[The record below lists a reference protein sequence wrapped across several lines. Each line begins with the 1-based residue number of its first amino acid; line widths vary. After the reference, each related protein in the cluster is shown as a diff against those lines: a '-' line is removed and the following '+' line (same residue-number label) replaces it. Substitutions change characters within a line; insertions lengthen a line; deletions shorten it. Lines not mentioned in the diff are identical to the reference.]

1 MVSSLTQAVERD
13 PRGMALER
21 DVIVI
26 GGGVNGVGV
35 LRDATLRGFSVSL
48 FERNDLA
55 FGASGNSSGMIHGGP
70 RYLSYD
76 PDVTYSSCLDSGHI
90 QRVAPHL
97 LFRIPFLMPVFE
109 RAGITAKATLA
120 AYDGFFTLYDRYQ
133 PLKAGKS
140 HARLSASDLQSL
152 EPGLVPSQGGVSFD
166 EWGIDGVRLCVA
178 NARDALERGA
188 EVRVHTSV
196 VEVLRREDGSAY
208 GVRYRDR
215 QTGEVGVRTA
225 RVVVN
230 ATGAW
235 APLTASLSGLLPEA
249 ARLRP
254 GKGIHV
260 FLDRRVTNYAIVA
273 KAIDGRQ
280 VFLMPWQNLSVLG
293 TTDDDYYGDLD
304 QVFATGDEVRYLF
317 QAVERVFPSIR
328 QARAIG
334 TWGGVRPTLWG
345 WGMNED
351 RLSREHEIL
360 DHAKHGADGLYSMVG
375 GKLASYRLFS
385 EEMTD
390 VIARRLGR
398 GAPCQS
404 HILALPGGDEAV
416 DPMRLVLEGGMEAVT
431 ATRLEYRHGSRSLQV
446 LERMRKDP
454 REAAVACVCEPVTV
468 AEIRY
473 VVEQE
478 LATSV
483 EDVSRRT
490 RLGLGACGGMRCA
503 LRCGRIVADA
513 TGQSPAQG
521 QAMALR
527 FLRTAARRRA
537 AAIGGAQA
545 RAEALALGSLR
556 AELGAAADEPARAPG
571 DTPSELES

>member
-1 MVSSLTQAVERD
+1 MLASTSPGPDRD
-13 PRGMALER
+13 PRGRELER

-109 RAGITAKATLA
+109 TGGLLAKATLA
-120 AYDGFFTLYDRYQ
+120 AYDGFFTLYDKYQ
-133 PLKAGKS
+133 PLKAGKP
-140 HARLSASDLQSL
+140 HTRLSPGDVEAL
-152 EPGLVPSQGGVSFD
+152 EPGLIPSQGGVSFD

-178 NARDALERGA
+178 NARDAIERRA
-188 EVRVHTSV
+188 EVRVHTTV
-196 VEVLRREDGSAY
+196 LEILRREDGSAY

-215 QTGEVGVRTA
+215 LSGDVGVRTA

-235 APLTASLSGLLPEA
+235 APLTASLSGLKPEA
-249 ARLRP
+249 ARIRP

-280 VFLMPWQNLSVLG
+280 VFLMPWQNSSVLG

-304 QVFATGDEVRYLF
+304 DVVATGDEVRYLF
-317 QAVERVFPSIR
+317 QAVERIFPSIR
-328 QARAIG
+328 EARAIG
-334 TWGGVRPTLWG
+334 TSGGVRPTLFG
-345 WGMNED
+345 WGLNED
-351 RLSREHEIL
+351 QLSREHEIL
-360 DHAKHGADGLYSMVG
+360 DHAKDGADGLYSMVG

-390 VIARRLGR
+390 VIAKRLGR
-398 GAPCQS
+398 GKPCQS
-404 HILALPGGDEAV
+404 HTLTLPGGDEV
-416 DPMRLVLEGGMEAVT
+416 IDPMRLVMVGGMEAVT
-431 ATRLEYRHGSRSLQV
+431 ATRLEYRHGSRSLRV
-446 LERMRKDP
+446 LERMRRDP
-454 REAAVACVCEPVTV
+454 REAAVLCTCEPVTV
-468 AEIRY
+468 AEVRY
-473 VVEQE
+473 VVDQE
-478 LATSV
+478 LASNV

-513 TGQSPAQG
+513 TGKSPEQG
-521 QAMALR
+521 VSMALR
-527 FLRTAARRRA
+527 FLRSAARRRSA
-537 AAIGGAQA
+537 AVGSRQA
-545 RAEALALGSLR
+545 RAEALALASLR
-556 AELGAAADEPARAPG
+556 AEVGAAADEPDPIPPGREPG
-571 DTPSELES
+571 DMP

>member
-1 MVSSLTQAVERD
+1 LLERD
-13 PRGMALER
+13 PRGLELER

-35 LRDATLRGFSVSL
+35 LRDATLRGFTVSL

-109 RAGITAKATLA
+109 EAGIKAAATLA
-120 AYDGFFTLYDRYQ
+120 AYDGFFTLYDKYQ
-133 PLKAGKS
+133 PLKAGKP
-140 HARLSASDLQSL
+140 HARLSKTDVQTL

-166 EWGIDGVRLCVA
+166 EWGIDGARLCVA

-188 EVRVHTSV
+188 EVRVHTTV
-196 VEVLRREDGSAY
+196 LEVLRREDGSAY

-215 QTGEVGVRTA
+215 RTGEVGVRTA
-225 RVVVN
+225 RLVVN

-235 APLTASLSGLLPEA
+235 APLTASLGGLKPEA

-260 FLDRRVTNYAIVA
+260 FLDRRVTNYAIA
-273 KAIDGRQ
+273 TKAIDGRQ
-280 VFLMPWQNLSVLG
+280 VFLMPWQNMSVLG

-304 QVFATGDEVRYLF
+304 DVLATGDEVRYLF

-328 QARAIG
+328 EARAIG

-360 DHAKHGADGLYSMVG
+360 DHTQDGAPGLYSMVG

-390 VIARRLGR
+390 VIAERLG
-398 GAPCQS
+398 GGGPCQS
-404 HILALPGGDEAV
+404 HTLALPGGDEAV
-416 DPMRLVLEGGMEAVT
+416 DPMQLVIAGGMEAVT
-431 ATRLEYRHGSRSLQV
+431 ATRLEYRHGSRSLRI
-446 LERMRKDP
+446 LERMQRDP

-473 VVEQE
+473 VVDQE

-503 LRCGRIVADA
+503 ARCGRIVADA
-513 TGQSPAQG
+513 TGQSPAEG
-521 QAMALR
+521 LAMAMR
-527 FLRTAARRRA
+527 FLRKSARRRS
-537 AAIGGAQA
+537 AAIGPAQA
-545 RAEALALGSLR
+545 RSEALALASLR
-556 AELGAAADEPARAPG
+556 AELGAVADAPDEASPDPSG
-571 DTPSELES
+571 DDT

>member
-1 MVSSLTQAVERD
+1 MRASASPLLERD
-13 PRGMALER
+13 PRGLELER

-109 RAGITAKATLA
+109 EAGIKAKAMLA
-120 AYDGFFTLYDRYQ
+120 AYDGFFTLYDKYQ
-133 PLKAGKS
+133 PLKAGKP
-140 HARLSASDLQSL
+140 HARLSQSDLQTL
-152 EPGLVPSQGGVSFD
+152 EPGLVPTAGGVSFD
-166 EWGIDGVRLCVA
+166 EWGIDGARLCVA

-188 EVRVHTSV
+188 EVRVHTTV
-196 VEVLRREDGSAY
+196 QEVLRREDGSAY

-225 RVVVN
+225 RLVVN

-235 APLTASLSGLLPEA
+235 APLTASLGGLKPDA

-260 FLDRRVTNYAIVA
+260 FLDRRVTNYAIA
-273 KAIDGRQ
+273 TKAIDGRQ

-293 TTDDDYYGDLD
+293 TTDDDFYGDLD
-304 QVFATGDEVRYLF
+304 DVLATGDEVRYLF
-317 QAVERVFPSIR
+317 QAIERVFPSIR
-328 QARAIG
+328 DARAIG

-345 WGMNED
+345 WGLNED

-360 DHAKHGADGLYSMVG
+360 DHAKDGARGLYSMVG

-390 VIARRLGR
+390 VIAQQLGR
-398 GAPCQS
+398 GSPCQS
-404 HILALPGGDEAV
+404 HTLALPGGDEAV

-431 ATRLEYRHGSRSLQV
+431 ATRLEYRHGSRSLRI
-446 LERMRKDP
+446 LERMQRDP

-473 VVEQE
+473 VIDQE

-503 LRCGRIVADA
+503 ARCGRIVADA
-513 TGQSPAQG
+513 TGKSPAQG
-521 QAMALR
+521 LAMAMR
-527 FLRTAARRRA
+527 FLRASARRRS
-537 AAIGGAQA
+537 AAIGAAQA
-545 RAEALALGSLR
+545 RSEALALASLR
-556 AELGAAADEPARAPG
+556 AELGPAADEPEVEEPEPRGDAP
-571 DTPSELES
+571 